1 MPEAKLRV
9 LARSIICAL
18 PALASPGAALA
29 ADDAATKLPTV
40 TVTEKKPDSEPPL
53 GETLLDRSGLQ
64 RSRSVTGD
72 TATLL
77 RNLPGISLYG
87 AGGASS
93 LPAIHGLADDRLRIK
108 VDGMDLIAS
117 CPNHMNPA
125 LSYLDPTQVDAL
137 KVYAGIA
144 PVSLGGDSIGGT
156 IVADTPSPEFA
167 PAGQSSL
174 VKGQAG
180 LFLRS
185 NGKGGGVSLAAT
197 YATETFSASYAGAL
211 RQADNYTAGGE
222 FKTNAATGR
231 VDHML
236 PLDEV
241 GSTAYKTY
249 NHSLGLALRSGAH
262 LVEVKFGLQAVPY
275 QLYPNQR
282 MDMLE
287 NTQQRINLRYRG
299 QFGWGSLD
307 ARLYREAVEHAM
319 DFGAD
324 KRFWYGA
331 LSGAGAP
338 CSPLGG
344 PPASC
349 AAGMPMH
356 SESSNTGATLKA
368 RVALGET
375 DAVHLGAELQRYRLD
390 DWWPP
395 SGGGMWPGTFWNVAD
410 GQRDRSALFA
420 EWEGRRGAQWTT
432 LLGLRFER
440 VKTDAGNAVGYN
452 RAAAAT
458 GNQFADAAAFNARS
472 HARTDNN
479 WDLSALARYKLDA
492 ARDIEF
498 GFAHKVRSPNLY
510 ERYTWS
516 TWTMAAVMNNF
527 VGDGN
532 GYIGNLD
539 LKPEQADTLSASFDW
554 HAADRRWALKATP
567 YTTRVADYV
576 DAIRCVSGG
585 ACTAANASANNQFV
599 VLQYANQSAR
609 LWGLDL
615 AGHMPLAST
624 RWGDWGLEG
633 LLGQSRGV
641 NRDTGDE
648 LYNIMPL
655 NARLTLTHRIGAWD
669 SGIEW
674 EMVEAKKRVSD
685 VRNEVRT
692 PGYSLL
698 NVRASYAWKR
708 ARIDFGIDNLFDRFY
723 RLPLG
728 GAYVGQGTTMSMNGV
743 PWGVAMPGTGRSIH
757 IGLRL
762 DF

>member
-307 ARLYREAVEHAM
+307 ARIYREAVEHAM

-585 ACTAANASANNQFV
+585 ACTAANASTNNQFV

-669 SGIEW
+669 SGIEL

>member
-1 MPEAKLRV
+1 MPETKMRL
-9 LARSIICAL
+9 LARSMLCAL
-18 PALASPGAALA
+18 PALAYPGAAFA
-29 ADDAATKLPTV
+29 ADDVVAKLPTV
-40 TVTEKKPDSEPPL
+40 TITDKKPDADPAL
-53 GETLLDRSGLQ
+53 GESRLDRAGLQ
-64 RSRSVTGD
+64 RSRSATGD

-77 RNLPGISLYG
+77 RNLPGVSLYG

-93 LPAIHGLADDRLRIK
+93 LPSLHGLADDRLRIK

-137 KVYAGIA
+137 QVYAGIA

-156 IVADTPSPEFA
+156 IVADTAPPEFA
-167 PAGQSSL
+167 AAGQASL

-180 LFLRS
+180 FFLRS
-185 NGKGGGVSLAAT
+185 NGQGGGVSLSAT
-197 YATETFSASYAGAL
+197 YATETFSASYAGAV
-211 RQADNYTAGGE
+211 RQADNYTAGGD
-222 FKTNAATGR
+222 FKTSTATGR
-231 VDHML
+231 VDHTL
-236 PLDEV
+236 PIDEV

-262 LVEVKFGLQAVPY
+262 LVEAKVGLQEVPY

-282 MDMLE
+282 MDMLD

-299 QFGWGSLD
+299 RFDWGSLD
-307 ARLYREAVEHAM
+307 ARLYHEAVDHAM

-331 LSGAGAP
+331 LSGTGAP

-349 AAGMPMH
+349 AAGMPMN
-356 SESSNTGATLKA
+356 SESSNTGAALKA
-368 RVALGET
+368 RVALG
-375 DAVHLGAELQRYRLD
+375 DADELHLGAELQRYRLD

-395 SGGGMWPGTFWNVAD
+395 SGGGMWPGTFWNIAD

-420 EWEGRRGAQWTT
+420 EWEARRGAQWTT
-432 LLGLRFER
+432 LLGLRLEH
-440 VKTDAGNAVGYN
+440 VKTDAGDAVGYSN
-452 RAAAAT
+452 APTAM
-458 GNQFADAAAFNARS
+458 GNQFVDAAAFNARS
-472 HARTDNN
+472 HARSDNN
-479 WDLSALARYKLDA
+479 WDLSALARYTLDA
-492 ARDIEF
+492 SRDIEF
-498 GFAHKVRSPNLY
+498 GFAHKARSPNLY

-532 GYIGNLD
+532 GYVGNLD

-554 HAADRRWALKATP
+554 HATDRRWALKATP
-567 YTTRVADYV
+567 YYTQVADYV
-576 DAIRCVSGG
+576 DAIRCVSGA

-615 AGHMPLAST
+615 SGHMPLANT
-624 RWGDWGLEG
+624 GWGDWGFEG
-633 LLGQSRGV
+633 LLGLSRGV
-641 NRDTGDE
+641 NRDTGDD

-655 NARLTLTHRIGAWD
+655 NTRLTLTHRLGAWD
-669 SGIEW
+669 SGVEL
-674 EMVEAKKRVSD
+674 EMVAAKDRVSE

-692 PGYSLL
+692 PGYGLL
-698 NVRASYAWKR
+698 NVRTSYTWKR
-708 ARIDFGIDNLFDRFY
+708 GRIDFGIDNLFDRFY

-728 GAYVGQGTTMSMNGV
+728 GAYVGQGTTMSINGV
-743 PWGVAMPGTGRSIH
+743 PWGVAMPGTGRSVH
-757 IGLRL
+757 VGLTL
-762 DF
+762 EY